1 MNEKTENKKAI
12 ELNEYDVTPD
22 GFVTE
27 KEMQEGGY
35 KKTGVYP
42 LRYFR
47 AKMLYGMGLPIFMLY
62 PDNTEKQI
70 KNRDEIGKH
79 DWLYGIPKLAWQ
91 EFLNTE
97 EAIGFIRA
105 VNYAA
110 DAANAVDGMYQSHT
124 GVIIGDR
131 FNHVC
136 FGIGMECEGYLDDKY
151 EEKWQDVPDEE
162 IQEESEEAYYE
173 AMRPHIVSLVTEFS
187 CMLWAW
193 FDDSEL
199 KKVPRSEIFL
209 KLCERIAHDTDNY
222 IFGSRD

>member
-110 DAANAVDGMYQSHT
+110 DAAERGGRYVSEPYRGDYRGSVQSCLFRYRYGMR
-124 GVIIGDR
+124 GVSGR
-131 FNHVC
+131 
-136 FGIGMECEGYLDDKY
+136 
-151 EEKWQDVPDEE
+151 
-162 IQEESEEAYYE
+162 
-173 AMRPHIVSLVTEFS
+173 
-187 CMLWAW
+187 
-193 FDDSEL
+193 
-199 KKVPRSEIFL
+199 
-209 KLCERIAHDTDNY
+209 
-222 IFGSRD
+222 